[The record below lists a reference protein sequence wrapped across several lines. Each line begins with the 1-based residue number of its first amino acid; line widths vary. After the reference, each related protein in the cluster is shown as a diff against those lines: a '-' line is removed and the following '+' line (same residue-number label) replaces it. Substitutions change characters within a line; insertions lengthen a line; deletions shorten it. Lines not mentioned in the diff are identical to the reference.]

1 MNTGNFVVMPTP
13 KGREFIQRML
23 EGLIEYVGKD
33 TAEQIWI
40 NNKLAH
46 QQVFQL
52 CRNRQQC
59 YRILDEVRPGGCAVC
74 VYVFGGGVEVG
85 G

>member
-1 MNTGNFVVMPTP
+1 MPTP

-23 EGLIEYVGKD
+23 DGMTGYLERD

-40 NNKLAH
+40 NNELARR
-46 QQVFQL
+46 QVFQL

-59 YRILDEVRPGGCAVC
+59 YRILE
-74 VYVFGGGVEVG
+74 EVG
-85 G
+85 ARRVGSGPAAWLPSR